1 MSLSYLSNT
10 LQTAHRLKK
19 VSQTQS
25 LSKELHGC
33 SLSGTKVKSL
43 KEQEQSL
50 VHEKPE
56 VIFADGTP
64 QEAANTQIFGLLVRI
79 SDRKGLRAVII

>member
-1 MSLSYLSNT
+1 M
-10 LQTAHRLKK
+10 
-19 VSQTQS
+19 
-25 LSKELHGC
+25 
-33 SLSGTKVKSL
+33 GTKVKSL

-64 QEAANTQIFGLLVRI
+64 QEAANTQGFGLLVRI
-79 SDRKGLRAVII
+79 SDRKRFRAVII